1 MPLRLTDK
9 LEIYIF
15 MTGAIVFYMIDE
27 NDKRRVRCSI
37 SDRAL
42 RRFDPLMEWGEQDQ
56 KRALSA
62 HRQAIEEI
70 ATKKYDHGQFADD
83 GQTVQISEADIS
95 PQENGGQMA

>member
-1 MPLRLTDK
+1 
-9 LEIYIF
+9 
-15 MTGAIVFYMIDE
+15 
-27 NDKRRVRCSI
+27 
-37 SDRAL
+37 
-42 RRFDPLMEWGEQDQ
+42 MEWGEQDQ

-83 GQTVQISEADIS
+83 GQTVQISEADIP